1 MELGSSGVMLNV
13 ITPLQKFTK
22 GGITLVDVLWQRYYD
37 LYQAEMTP
45 KLLVITEDV
54 FTGKREVSSK
64 VEIAQLFL
72 LLYTILLS
80 YCFIT

>member
-1 MELGSSGVMLNV
+1 MMLNV

-54 FTGKREVSSK
+54 FTGKREVSSMCDRSL
-64 VEIAQLFL
+64 VVRLFAF
-72 LLYTILLS
+72 YYIIS
-80 YCFIT
+80 Y